1 VRLRLTPQDT
11 TFFDMLTDS
20 ADNLVCGVEA
30 LTKIFATDADRV
42 AVAEDVRRIEH
53 EEDEVTHGI
62 LRKLN
67 STFITPFDRDD
78 IYRLAGRLDDV
89 MDFME
94 AAVDLIVL
102 YKLGE
107 LPPEMVDQADV
118 LRRAAVL
125 TAEAMPRL
133 RTRKD
138 LDVYWIEVNRLENEA
153 DRLYRRLLAK
163 LFDGRFD
170 ALTVLKLKE
179 VADQLEAAADAFEN
193 VANAIETIVVK
204 ES

>member
-1 VRLRLTPQDT
+1 MRLRLTPQDT
-11 TFFDMLTDS
+11 TFFDMFTAS
-20 ADNLVCGVEA
+20 ADNLVVGVQAVSKLFEPG
-30 LTKIFATDADRV
+30 ADRR
-42 AVAEDVRRIEH
+42 AIGEEVRRIEH

-62 LRKLN
+62 LSKLN

-94 AAVDLIVL
+94 AAVDLVVL

-107 LPPEMVDQADV
+107 LPQEIAEQVDV
-118 LRRAAVL
+118 LQRAAII
-125 TAEAMPRL
+125 TAAAMPRL
-133 RTRKD
+133 RERKD

-153 DRLYRRLLAK
+153 DQLYRRLLAK
-163 LFDGRFD
+163 LFDGGFD

-179 VADQLEAAADAFEN
+179 VAEQFEGAADAFEN

>member
-1 VRLRLTPQDT
+1 MRLRLTPQDT
-11 TFFDMLTDS
+11 TFFDMFNTS
-20 ADNLVCGVEA
+20 ADNLVLGVQMLAKLFEP
-30 LTKIFATDADRV
+30 DADRK
-42 AVAEDVRRIEH
+42 AISEEVRRIEH

-62 LRKLN
+62 LSKLN
-67 STFITPFDRDD
+67 SAFITPFDRDD

-94 AAVDLIVL
+94 AAVDLVVL
-102 YKLGE
+102 YKLGD
-107 LPPEMVDQADV
+107 LPREIAEQVDV
-118 LRRAAVL
+118 LQRAAII

-133 RTRKD
+133 RDRKD

-153 DRLYRRLLAK
+153 DQLYRRLLAK
-163 LFDGRFD
+163 LFDGGFD

-179 VADQLEAAADAFEN
+179 VAEQLEAAADAFEN

>member
-1 VRLRLTPQDT
+1 MRLRLTPQDT
-11 TFFDMLTDS
+11 TFFDMFNTS
-20 ADNLVCGVEA
+20 ADNLVLGVQMLAKLFEP
-30 LTKIFATDADRV
+30 DADRK
-42 AVAEDVRRIEH
+42 AISEEVRRIEH

-62 LRKLN
+62 LSKLN

-94 AAVDLIVL
+94 AAVDLVVL
-102 YKLGE
+102 YKLGD
-107 LPPEMVDQADV
+107 LPREIAEQVDV
-118 LRRAAVL
+118 LQRAAII

-133 RTRKD
+133 RDRKD

-153 DRLYRRLLAK
+153 DQLYRRLLAK
-163 LFDGRFD
+163 LFDGGFD

-179 VADQLEAAADAFEN
+179 VAEQLEAAADAFEN

>member
-1 VRLRLTPQDT
+1 MRLRLTPQDT
-11 TFFDMLTDS
+11 TFFDMFTAS
-20 ADNLVCGVEA
+20 ADNLVVGVQAVAKLFEP
-30 LTKIFATDADRV
+30 DADRR
-42 AVAEDVRRIEH
+42 AIGEEVRRIEH

-62 LRKLN
+62 LSKLN

-94 AAVDLIVL
+94 AAVDLVVL

-107 LPPEMVDQADV
+107 LPQEIAEQVDV
-118 LRRAAVL
+118 LQRAAII
-125 TAEAMPRL
+125 TAAAMPRL
-133 RTRKD
+133 RNRKD

-153 DRLYRRLLAK
+153 DQLYRRLLAK
-163 LFDGRFD
+163 LFDGEYD

-179 VADQLEAAADAFEN
+179 VAEQFEGAADAFEN

>member
-1 VRLRLTPQDT
+1 
-11 TFFDMLTDS
+11 
-20 ADNLVCGVEA
+20 
-30 LTKIFATDADRV
+30 
-42 AVAEDVRRIEH
+42 
-53 EEDEVTHGI
+53 

-89 MDFME
+89 MDYME
-94 AAVDLIVL
+94 AAVDLVVL
-102 YKLGE
+102 YKLDE
-107 LPPEMVDQADV
+107 LPAEIAEQVDV
-118 LRRAAVL
+118 LQRAAL
-125 TAEAMPRL
+125 ITAEAMPRL

-163 LFDGRFD
+163 LFDGGYD

-179 VADQLEAAADAFEN
+179 VAEQLEAAADAFEN
-193 VANAIETIVVK
+193 VANAVETIVVK

>member
-30 LTKIFATDADRV
+30 LTKIFATGADRV

-53 EEDEVTHGI
+53 EEDEGTHGI

>member
-1 VRLRLTPQDT
+1 MRLRLTPQDT
-11 TFFDMLTDS
+11 TFFDMLSAS
-20 ADNLVCGVEA
+20 ADNIVLGVQA
-30 LTKIFATDADRV
+30 LAKIFDPSADRK
-42 AVAEDVRRIEH
+42 AVADEVRKIEH

-94 AAVDLIVL
+94 AAVDLVVL
-102 YKLGE
+102 YKLDE
-107 LPPEMVDQADV
+107 LPAEIAEQVDV
-118 LRRAAVL
+118 LQRAALL

-133 RTRKD
+133 RTRLD

-163 LFDGRFD
+163 LFDGGFD

-179 VADQLEAAADAFEN
+179 VAEQLEAAADAFEN
-193 VANAIETIVVK
+193 VANAVETIVVK

>member
-11 TFFDMLTDS
+11 SFFDMFTAS
-20 ADNLVCGVEA
+20 ADNLVLGVQA
-30 LTKIFATDADRV
+30 AAKLFAPGADRQ
-42 AVAEDVRRIEH
+42 AISDEVRKIEH
-53 EEDEVTHGI
+53 EEDEVTHRI

-67 STFITPFDRDD
+67 STFVTPFDRDD

-89 MDFME
+89 MDFVE
-94 AAVDLIVL
+94 AAVDLVVL
-102 YKLGE
+102 YKLGD
-107 LPPEMVDQADV
+107 LPEEIAEQVDV
-118 LRRAAVL
+118 LHRAALL
-125 TAEAMPRL
+125 TAESMPRL

-153 DRLYRRLLAK
+153 DRLYRRLLAR
-163 LFDGRFD
+163 LFDGEFD

-179 VADQLEAAADAFEN
+179 VAEQFEAAADAFEN

>member
-1 VRLRLTPQDT
+1 MRLRLTPQDT
-11 TFFDMLTDS
+11 TFFDMLTAS
-20 ADNLVCGVEA
+20 ADNIVLGVQA
-30 LTKIFATDADRV
+30 LAKIFDPTADRK
-42 AVAEDVRRIEH
+42 AVADEVRKIEH

-94 AAVDLIVL
+94 AAVDLVVL
-102 YKLGE
+102 YKLEE
-107 LPPEMVDQADV
+107 LPAEIAEQVDV
-118 LRRAAVL
+118 LQRAAL
-125 TAEAMPRL
+125 ITAEAMPRL

-163 LFDGRFD
+163 LFDGGYD

-179 VADQLEAAADAFEN
+179 VAEQLEGAADAFEN

>member
-1 VRLRLTPQDT
+1 MRLRLTPQDNAY
-11 TFFDMLTDS
+11 FDMLSAS
-20 ADNLVCGVEA
+20 ADNLVLGVQA
-30 LTKIFATDADRV
+30 LAKIFEPGSDRKSVAD
-42 AVAEDVRRIEH
+42 EVRKIEH
-53 EEDEVTHGI
+53 EEDEVTHSI

-94 AAVDLIVL
+94 AAVDLVVL
-102 YKLGE
+102 YKLDE
-107 LPPEMVDQADV
+107 LPTEIAEQVDV
-118 LRRAAVL
+118 LQRAALL

-153 DRLYRRLLAK
+153 DQLYRRLLAK
-163 LFDGRFD
+163 LFDGGYD

-179 VADQLEAAADAFEN
+179 VAEQLESAADAFEN

-204 ES
+204 ET

>member
-1 VRLRLTPQDT
+1 VADEVR
-11 TFFDMLTDS
+11 
-20 ADNLVCGVEA
+20 
-30 LTKIFATDADRV
+30 K
-42 AVAEDVRRIEH
+42 IEH
-53 EEDEVTHGI
+53 EEDEVTHSI

-94 AAVDLIVL
+94 AAVDLVVL
-102 YKLGE
+102 YKLDE
-107 LPPEMVDQADV
+107 LPTEIAEQVDV
-118 LRRAAVL
+118 LQRAALL

-153 DRLYRRLLAK
+153 DQLYRRLLAK
-163 LFDGRFD
+163 LFDGGYD

-179 VADQLEAAADAFEN
+179 VAEQLESAADAFEN

-204 ES
+204 ET

>member
-11 TFFDMLTDS
+11 AFFDMFTSS
-20 ADNLVCGVEA
+20 ANNLVVGIQTA
-30 LTKIFATDADRV
+30 AKIFVDGADR
-42 AVAEDVRRIEH
+42 AAISDELRRIEH
-53 EEDEVTHGI
+53 EEDEVTHTI

-89 MDFME
+89 MDFVE
-94 AAVDLIVL
+94 AAVDLVVL
-102 YKLGE
+102 YKLEE
-107 LPPEMVDQADV
+107 LPEEVAEQVDV
-118 LRRAAVL
+118 LHRAAL
-125 TAEAMPRL
+125 ITAEAMPRL
-133 RTRKD
+133 RARKE

-153 DRLYRRLLAK
+153 DRLYRRLLAR
-163 LFDGRFD
+163 LFDGEFD

-179 VADQLEAAADAFEN
+179 VAEQFEAAADAFEN

>member
-1 VRLRLTPQDT
+1 VRLRLTPQDN
-11 TFFDMLTDS
+11 TFFEMLTVS
-20 ADNLVCGVEA
+20 ARNLVIGVEA
-30 LTKIFATDADRV
+30 VAALFRPGADFR
-42 AVAEDVRRIEH
+42 AISKEVRQIEH
-53 EEDEVTHGI
+53 DEDEVTHGI

-67 STFITPFDRDD
+67 ATFVTPFDRDD

-94 AAVDLIVL
+94 AAVDLISL
-102 YKLGE
+102 YQVVE
-107 LPPEMVDQADV
+107 LPPEIEEQVSV
-118 LRRAAVL
+118 LRQLAVL

-138 LDVYWIEVNRLENEA
+138 LDIYWIEANRLENEA
-153 DRLYRRLLAK
+153 DQLYRRLVAR
-163 LFDGRFD
+163 LFNGGFD
-170 ALTVLKLKE
+170 AITIMKLKE
-179 VADQLEAAADAFEN
+179 IAEQFEQAADAFEN